1 MSNLGDDRLKAIRA
15 LDKIA
20 AAITQTSPKYQNKL
34 TSIFAAKLGMLGTYG
49 GVMGLLS
56 LGTASTGTAIASL
69 SGAAAT
75 TAKLFWVG
83 SIVGGGVA
91 AGGFIIGAASLV
103 GGYFAASRAK
113 RLVLGVSRDEETLEN
128 EEKLILDKCRKVSIA
143 LQVEERVSSIEFKG
157 LSEAI
162 LDPMLSDIDQFY
174 FDDTSSSDTLTNAR
188 TINLFHLARLHW
200 NTATLREII
209 DRHRP

>member
-1 MSNLGDDRLKAIRA
+1 
-15 LDKIA
+15 
-20 AAITQTSPKYQNKL
+20 
-34 TSIFAAKLGMLGTYG
+34 MLGTYG

-91 AGGFIIGAASLV
+91 AGGAIIGAASLV

-113 RLVLGVSRDEETLEN
+113 RLLLGISRDEDALEN
-128 EEKLILDKCRKVSIA
+128 EEKLILDRCRKVSIV
-143 LQVEERVSSIEFKG
+143 LQADESVSSFDFSR
-157 LSEAI
+157 LSDAI
-162 LDPMLSDIDQFY
+162 LDPMLNDIDQFY
-174 FDDTSSSDTLTNAR
+174 FDDTSSSDSLTNAR